1 MFKANQIL
9 YQRTKGKA
17 ISQIS
22 RLNRQAIQNHLINS
36 YSANQLRQQ
45 QLEQQFLEE
54 EENEPMTTPLITPL
68 RLFKQI
74 LKQHNKQFRNEPD
87 MKKLGDEY
95 VKLEFKRH
103 ADIENPLYIVGFLTK
118 WQDYLY
124 QLSNGEWQEGSLSEE
139 MLNKMS
145 SEQIGQIYELMKAS
159 QNIEHK

>member
-1 MFKANQIL
+1 MFKINQVI

-17 ISQIS
+17 VSQLTK
-22 RLNRQAIQNHLINS
+22 LNKQALKSHILKS
-36 YSANQLRQQ
+36 YTANQLRQNQ
-45 QLEQQFLEE
+45 IDDDY
-54 EENEPMTTPLITPL
+54 EPMTTPLITPL

-74 LKQHNKQFRNEPD
+74 LKQHNKQFRNEPE

-103 ADIENPLYIVGFLTK
+103 ADIENPLYIVGFITK

-139 MLNKMS
+139 MLKKMS

-159 QNIEHK
+159 QNVVEK

>member
-1 MFKANQIL
+1 MLKINQIL

-17 ISQIS
+17 VSSITK
-22 RLNRQAIQNHLINS
+22 LNKKAVQSHIVKLQS
-36 YSANQLRQQ
+36 TNQLRQN
-45 QLEQQFLEE
+45 QFDFTDDDY
-54 EENEPMTTPLITPL
+54 EPMTTPLITPL

-74 LKQHNKQFRNEPD
+74 LKQHNKSFRNEPE
-87 MKKLGDEY
+87 MKKLGDDY

-103 ADIENPLYIVGFLTK
+103 ADIENPLYIVGFITK

-124 QLSNGEWQEGSLSEE
+124 QLSKGEWQEGSLSEE

-159 QNIEHK
+159 QNVHK